1 MSMTDNMI
9 LEAIAAF
16 CRERV
21 SPQLQLRVPTED
33 TADYRLVHPNAF
45 VGWVPPAWRL
55 EDLFL
60 QLPAGTKEAVPAII
74 VGMDRGEDTGQH
86 AGLSI
91 RITCIVYNPQSGPT
105 DGSAAPNYSG
115 YQDLL
120 NLMFICREQLSASY
134 LIGEGTATAERPFQW
149 GLYHQQPADY
159 WAGWLTFKTKAAILP
174 FHNVQKLLQ
183 D

>member
-1 MSMTDNMI
+1 MTDNMI

-16 CRERV
+16 CREKV
-21 SPQLQLRVPTED
+21 SSQIQLRLPTES
-33 TADYRLVHPNAF
+33 TSDYQLVHPNAF
-45 VGWVPPAWRL
+45 VGWVPPVWRVN
-55 EDLFL
+55 DLFL
-60 QLPAGTKEAVPAII
+60 QLPSGTKEAIPAII
-74 VGMDRGEDTGQH
+74 VGMDRGEDSGQQ

-91 RITCIVYNPQSGPT
+91 RITCIVYNPESAPVS
-105 DGSAAPNYSG
+105 GSAAPNYSG

-134 LIGEGTATAERPFQW
+134 LIGEGTTTAERPFKW
-149 GLYHQQPADY
+149 GLYHQQPTDH

-174 FHNVQKLLQ
+174 FHNVQELLL